1 MTAELHH
8 VGYVVEDLPAAAERF
23 ARQYGAGPF
32 HALEHIVFD
41 EVTYRGEPALYDHS
55 SAFGWWGPIMVELTQ
70 VHDGQP
76 AGLIE
81 ALVKPGDGLGHVGWL
96 ADSLEDEVARL
107 EATGLVCFHTGRIGP
122 VSAVWFD
129 GGPLLGHPIE
139 VLQRRDEL
147 LGFYDMLRRAHDGW
161 DGQDP
166 YRPMTEPPA

>member
-8 VGYVVEDLPAAAERF
+8 IGYVVDDLPAAAERF
-23 ARQYGAGPF
+23 ARRYGAGPF
-32 HALEHIVFD
+32 YALEHIVFD
-41 EVTYRGEPALYDHS
+41 EVTYRGRPAAYDHS
-55 SAFGWWGPIMVELTQ
+55 SAFGWWGPMMVELTE
-70 VHDGQP
+70 VHDAQP
-76 AGLIE
+76 AGLAE
-81 ALVKPGDGLGHVGWL
+81 ALVKPGDGVGHAGFL

-107 EATGLVCFHTGRIGP
+107 EGMGLVSFHAGQIGP

-147 LGFYDMLRRAHDGW
+147 LGFYDMLRRESDGW
-161 DGQDP
+161 GGQDP